1 MMASQDVFVGIDV
14 SKDRLDV
21 HVRPLGVGFSVS
33 NEAAGYAALIARL
46 RPLRVKRIVLEAT
59 GGYERA
65 LWLALSEP
73 GLVAAV
79 VNPRQ
84 VREFARAAGQL
95 AKTDRLD
102 AAVIAHFAETFVPRI
117 GKPDPVADRLGE
129 HVLYRRSLQDELVA
143 LEHQRRRLETP
154 ALRERADRRHAAL
167 RADRRHAALRA
178 EVKEIEREM
187 RAIVE
192 GDPAKKALFACLTA
206 LKGVGLVLA
215 CTLIANM
222 RELGSLSRHQAAAL
236 IGVAPL
242 NHDSGTRRG
251 YRAIAGGRRRVRNV
265 LYVATLSAVRSNPP
279 IKEFYRR
286 LSASGKP
293 PKVALVACMRKM
305 LVTLN
310 GRVRDELA
318 VATIP

>member
-65 LWLALSEP
+65 LWLALSEA
-73 GLVAAV
+73 GLVVAV

-84 VREFARAAGQL
+84 VREFARAAGRL

-102 AAVIAHFAETFVPRI
+102 AEVIAHFAETFAPRI

-129 HVLYRRSLQDELVA
+129 YRRSLQDELVA

-154 ALRERADRRHAAL
+154 ALRERADRRL
-167 RADRRHAALRA
+167 AALRA

-187 RAIVE
+187 RAIVDS
-192 GDPAKKALFACLTA
+192 DPAKKALFACLTA

-305 LVTLN
+305 LVMLN

-318 VATIP
+318 AATIP

>member
-1 MMASQDVFVGIDV
+1 MASQDVFVGIDV
-14 SKDRLDV
+14 SKGRLDV
-21 HVRPLGVGFSVS
+21 HVRPLGIGFSVS
-33 NEAAGYAALIARL
+33 NEASGHAALIARL
-46 RPLRVKRIVLEAT
+46 RPLRTKRIVLEAT

-65 LWLALSEP
+65 LWLALSEA

-84 VREFARAAGQL
+84 VREFARAAGRL

-102 AAVIAHFAETFVPRI
+102 AAVIAHFAETFVPRA
-117 GKPDPVADRLGE
+117 GKPDPVADRLGQ
-129 HVLYRRSLQDELVA
+129 HVLYRRSVQDEIVGLQ
-143 LEHQRRRLETP
+143 HQLRRLEEPT
-154 ALRERADRRHAAL
+154 L
-167 RADRRHAALRA
+167 RARAERRLALLRA
-178 EVKEIEREM
+178 ERQEIEREM
-187 RAIVE
+187 QTIVD
-192 GDPAKKALFACLTA
+192 GDPTKKALFACLTA
-206 LKGVGLVLA
+206 LKGVGLILA

-265 LYVATLSAVRSNPP
+265 LYVATLSAVRSNPA

-305 LVTLN
+305 LVMLN

-318 VATIP
+318 AATVP

>member
-1 MMASQDVFVGIDV
+1 MASQDVFVGIDV
-14 SKDRLDV
+14 SKGRLDV
-21 HVRPLGVGFSVS
+21 HVRPLGIGFSVS
-33 NEAAGYAALIARL
+33 NEASGHAALIARL
-46 RPLRVKRIVLEAT
+46 RPLRTKRIVLEAT

-65 LWLALSEP
+65 LWLALSEA

-84 VREFARAAGQL
+84 VREFARAAGRL

-102 AAVIAHFAETFVPRI
+102 AAVIAHFAETFVPRA
-117 GKPDPVADRLGE
+117 GKPDPVADRLGQ
-129 HVLYRRSLQDELVA
+129 HVLYRRSVQDEIVGLQ
-143 LEHQRRRLETP
+143 HQLRRLEEPT
-154 ALRERADRRHAAL
+154 L
-167 RADRRHAALRA
+167 RARAERRLALLRA
-178 EVKEIEREM
+178 ERQEIEREM
-187 RAIVE
+187 QTIVD

-206 LKGVGLVLA
+206 LKGVGLILA

-265 LYVATLSAVRSNPP
+265 LYVATLSAVRSNPA

-305 LVTLN
+305 LVMLN

-318 VATIP
+318 AATVP

>member
-1 MMASQDVFVGIDV
+1 MMSSQDVFVGIDV

-21 HVRPLGVGFSVS
+21 HVRPLGIGFLVS

-65 LWLALSEP
+65 LWLALGEA

-79 VNPRQ
+79 VNPGQ
-84 VREFARAAGQL
+84 VREFARAAGRL

-102 AAVIAHFAETFVPRI
+102 AAAIAHFAETFAPRI
-117 GKPDPVADRLGE
+117 GKPDAVADRLGE

-154 ALRERADRRHAAL
+154 AL
-167 RADRRHAALRA
+167 
-178 EVKEIEREM
+178 
-187 RAIVE
+187 
-192 GDPAKKALFACLTA
+192 
-206 LKGVGLVLA
+206 
-215 CTLIANM
+215 
-222 RELGSLSRHQAAAL
+222 

-251 YRAIAGGRRRVRNV
+251 YRAIAGGRRRVRSV
-265 LYVATLSAVRSNPP
+265 LYVATLSAVRSNP
-279 IKEFYRR
+279 
-286 LSASGKP
+286 A
-293 PKVALVACMRKM
+293 
-305 LVTLN
+305 
-310 GRVRDELA
+310 
-318 VATIP
+318 IP

>member
-1 MMASQDVFVGIDV
+1 MASQDVFVGIDV

-21 HVRPLGVGFSVS
+21 HVRPLGVGFSVG

-65 LWLALSEP
+65 LWLALSEA

-84 VREFARAAGQL
+84 VREFARAAGRL

-102 AAVIAHFAETFVPRI
+102 AAVAHFAETFAPRI
-117 GKPDPVADRLGE
+117 GKPDAVADRLGE

-143 LEHQRRRLETP
+143 LAHQRRRLETP
-154 ALRERADRRHAAL
+154 ALRERAE
-167 RADRRHAALRA
+167 RRHAALRA

-187 RAIVE
+187 RAIVD

-279 IKEFYRR
+279 IQEFYRR
-286 LSASGKP
+286 LSAGGKP

-305 LVTLN
+305 LVMLN
-310 GRVRDELA
+310 GRVRDELTA
-318 VATIP
+318 AAIP

>member
-1 MMASQDVFVGIDV
+1 MVDDKRYVGIDV
-14 SKDRLDV
+14 AKARLDV
-21 HVRPLGVGFSVS
+21 ALGLNGERFAVANDERGIS
-33 NEAAGYAALIARL
+33 ALLKRL
-46 RPLRVKRIVLEAT
+46 EPTDLVIIEAT
-59 GGYERA
+59 GGLEVPVA
-65 LWLALSEP
+65 STLATA
-73 GLVAAV
+73 GIAVAV

-84 VREFARAAGQL
+84 VREFARAAGRL

-102 AAVIAHFAETFVPRI
+102 AAVIAHFAETFAPRI
-117 GKPDPVADRLGE
+117 GKPDPVADRLAE

-167 RADRRHAALRA
+167 RA

-187 RAIVE
+187 RAIVDSE
-192 GDPAKKALFACLTA
+192 PAKKALFACLTA

-305 LVTLN
+305 LVMLN

-318 VATIP
+318 AATIP

>member
-65 LWLALSEP
+65 LWLALSEA

-84 VREFARAAGQL
+84 VREFARAAGRL

-102 AAVIAHFAETFVPRI
+102 AAVIAHFAETFAPRI

-154 ALRERADRRHAAL
+154 ALRERADRRHGAFARRSQRD
-167 RADRRHAALRA
+167 RARDARDRRQRPGQKGAVCLPDRA
-178 EVKEIEREM
+178 
-187 RAIVE
+187 
-192 GDPAKKALFACLTA
+192 
-206 LKGVGLVLA
+206 
-215 CTLIANM
+215 
-222 RELGSLSRHQAAAL
+222 Q
-236 IGVAPL
+236 
-242 NHDSGTRRG
+242 
-251 YRAIAGGRRRVRNV
+251 GGWAWYWPVH
-265 LYVATLSAVRSNPP
+265 
-279 IKEFYRR
+279 
-286 LSASGKP
+286 
-293 PKVALVACMRKM
+293 
-305 LVTLN
+305 
-310 GRVRDELA
+310 
-318 VATIP
+318 

>member
-1 MMASQDVFVGIDV
+1 MMASPDVFVGIDV

-33 NEAAGYAALIARL
+33 NAAAGYAELIPRL
-46 RPLRVKRIVLEAT
+46 RPLRSKRIVLEAT

-65 LWLALSEP
+65 LWLALSEA

-84 VREFARAAGQL
+84 VREFARAAGRL

-102 AAVIAHFAETFVPRI
+102 AAVIAHFAETFVPRV

-129 HVLYRRSLQDELVA
+129 HVRYRRSVQDEIVGLQ
-143 LEHQRRRLETP
+143 HQLRRLEEP
-154 ALRERADRRHAAL
+154 GL
-167 RADRRHAALRA
+167 RARA
-178 EVKEIEREM
+178 ERRLALLRSERDEIEREM
-187 RAIVE
+187 RAIVD

-236 IGVAPL
+236 IGVAPF
-242 NHDSGTRRG
+242 NNDSGPRRG
-251 YRAIAGGRRRVRNV
+251 HRAIAGGRRRVCNV
-265 LYVATLSAVRSNPP
+265 LYIATLSAVRSNGP

-293 PKVALVACMRKM
+293 AKVALVACMRKM
-305 LVTLN
+305 LVMIN
-310 GRVRDELA
+310 GRVRDHLA
-318 VATIP
+318 ATAIP